1 VKENHKR
8 FEQLEKK
15 FQANTLTR
23 SEYDEYISLMDVEG
37 VDAMVDAFSKED
49 WSFSRDLVELMR
61 KKADR
66 KKRRILFGKIG
77 IAASILF
84 MVGMYVYWPSE
95 VSPAPSLVYST
106 PYGETRS
113 FPLPDGSKV
122 VLNAN
127 SELSWDAAWKET
139 GNRVVELDGEAF
151 FDVVKR
157 DDKMPFTVNTK
168 QIKVNVLGTSFN
180 VRSRSLET
188 DVYLQSGKIDLAF
201 NEVEEEEISM
211 VPGDFVNYDQTERQV
226 SKTSAESIR
235 KTASWVNG
243 MLEFENK
250 GLPDILNRFEE
261 LYGVHFYIENPE
273 LMDWRMDLSLPYS
286 NWDLIKQ
293 ALEISLLVTFE
304 VQNDTIIVK

>member
-1 VKENHKR
+1 MKENRDR
-8 FEQLEKK
+8 FAQLEKK
-15 FQANTLTR
+15 FHANTLSR
-23 SEYDEYISLMDVEG
+23 SEYDEYISLMDDESI
-37 VDAMVDAFSKED
+37 DRMVDQLSKED
-49 WSFSRDLVELMR
+49 WSFSKGIVGLIQKE
-61 KKADR
+61 ADR
-66 KKRRILFGKIG
+66 KKKRILFGKIA
-77 IAASILF
+77 IAASLLL
-84 MVGMYVYWPSE
+84 MVGMYVLWPSKI
-95 VSPAPSLVYST
+95 SPPPLLAYST
-106 PYGETRS
+106 HYGETRS
-113 FPLPDGSKV
+113 FSLPDGSKV

-127 SELSWDAAWKET
+127 SKLTWDATWEVS
-139 GNRVVELDGEAF
+139 GRRDVILEGEAF

-201 NEVEEEEISM
+201 NESKEKEISM
-211 VPGDFVNYDQTERQV
+211 VPGDFVNYDQTERLV
-226 SKTSAESIR
+226 SKTSVESIK

-261 LYGVHFYIENPE
+261 LYGVHFSIENPE